1 MAHDPEKG
9 AVRTA
14 PSSLVES
21 HVPPKVS
28 KFTPS
33 CVPGLSP
40 DTACKQVSEIA
51 KPGHTVLDIASGP
64 GEPALTIAK
73 ALPQLRVFSTDCSV
87 PMTVQATEAAA
98 EAGVKNMEVKVA
110 DMQVRSVSGAP
121 RF

>member
-1 MAHDPEKG
+1 M
-9 AVRTA
+9 
-14 PSSLVES
+14 
-21 HVPPKVS
+21 
-28 KFTPS
+28 
-33 CVPGLSP
+33 
-40 DTACKQVSEIA
+40 
-51 KPGHTVLDIASGP
+51 LDIASGP